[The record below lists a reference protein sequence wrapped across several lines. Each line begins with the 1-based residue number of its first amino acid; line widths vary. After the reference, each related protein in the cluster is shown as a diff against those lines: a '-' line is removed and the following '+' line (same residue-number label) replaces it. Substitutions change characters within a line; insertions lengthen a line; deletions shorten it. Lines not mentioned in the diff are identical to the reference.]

1 MSDIKSIIKK
11 IGKLKPIP
19 QVANKVLSITQDPD
33 SSMTDLSE
41 IITYDTAVTA
51 NLLKVSNSAYF
62 GMSGKIDSVHKA
74 IVSLGMSKVVD
85 LVLIAASS
93 NNLKGAQEGY
103 DLNEGELWKNSVS
116 SALLARELAEKKN
129 AKEINLIF
137 TSALLKDIG
146 KVILNQY
153 VNDSYKKISSLVSE
167 QGFNFE
173 KAEKEVI
180 GDQRQLLFPLNDN

>member
-1 MSDIKSIIKK
+1 
-11 IGKLKPIP
+11 
-19 QVANKVLSITQDPD
+19 
-33 SSMTDLSE
+33 
-41 IITYDTAVTA
+41 VTA